1 MPTVLKSGPYRLY
14 FYSHDG
20 TEPPHMHV
28 DRERFSAKFWLE
40 PAGLGRNLGFKPVE
54 LRRIERLVME
64 HQPQLLEAWHGY
76 FGT

>member
-20 TEPPHMHV
+20 KEPPHIHV

-40 PAGLGRNLGFKPVE
+40 PVELARNLGFGAVE
-54 LRRIERLVME
+54 LRRIERLVVE
-64 HQPQLLEAWHGY
+64 HEDSLLDSWHDY
-76 FGT
+76 FGQ